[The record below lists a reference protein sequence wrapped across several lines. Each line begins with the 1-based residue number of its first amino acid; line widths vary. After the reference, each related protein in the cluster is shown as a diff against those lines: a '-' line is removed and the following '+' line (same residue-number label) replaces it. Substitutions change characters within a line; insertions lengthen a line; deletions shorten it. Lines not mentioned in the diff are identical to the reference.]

1 MRMIFMTML
10 LAAGIGLAGTAGV
23 SAAPINGTAIGSAVD
38 GASLLEKVQ
47 RYRRCRCV
55 SRRWDGSCRRRICF

>member
-1 MRMIFMTML
+1 MRMIFMAMIF
-10 LAAGIGLAGTAGV
+10 AAGIGLVGTTGA
-23 SAAPINGTAIGSAVD
+23 SAAPISGAAIGSAVD
-38 GASLLEKVQ
+38 STSLIEKIQ